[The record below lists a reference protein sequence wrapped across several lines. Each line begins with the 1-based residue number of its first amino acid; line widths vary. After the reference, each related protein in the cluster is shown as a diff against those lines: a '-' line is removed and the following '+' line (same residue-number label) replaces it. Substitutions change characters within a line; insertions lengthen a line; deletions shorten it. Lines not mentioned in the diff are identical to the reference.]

1 MSNFSFTFFLS
12 EPGKLLY
19 LFLSFSS
26 FKYSLTLFLKSFKKS
41 LLSNIYLNIS
51 NSVGISLSTFN
62 YDEIAKSNKYI
73 LTLPTNRKEIVKEK
87 FILAIGATILGGL
100 LGLFLTI
107 IVVNVLNSI
116 RPDNV
121 INLDYESLIA
131 TTIGGMWGISLIQA
145 IQIPSIFKWG
155 AEKGRIQ
162 MSVLLFVIVAV
173 VAGIAFLIM
182 QTNFHIDV
190 EMLKNVIH
198 QFGFIILVL
207 TMVIMYYISYKISY
221 KIYRNKEE

>member
-1 MSNFSFTFFLS
+1 MIK
-12 EPGKLLY
+12 GLLKKDLY
-19 LFLSFSS
+19 NLATYKVSLIIIILFCGIAIIG
-26 FKYSLTLFLKSFKKS
+26 TE
-41 LLSNIYLNIS
+41 
-51 NSVGISLSTFN
+51 SVQFAPIIICTIVGMISLSTFN

-162 MSVLLFVIVAV
+162 MFVLLFVIVAV

-190 EMLKNVIH
+190 EMLKNVLH